1 MQKTNAKNTNPPAI
15 SSATIPRAKKPAA
28 AAVSPSSKLASS
40 NKVTKVSPPPPQ
52 LSALWAAASSSDEEE
67 EAVAVAVAVVPAPP
81 PPQPASKKGKYVKG
95 RAASKNKYLVPRRGE
110 EDQGAEG
117 GGNSSSK
124 LMSGA
129 PEEFGLPAGTFDAFA
144 DAEGEDAAAG
154 RGAGG
159 DYVHVRVQQRNGRK
173 TLTTVQ
179 GIGGEY
185 NYAKVLRDLKRELCC
200 NGNVVED
207 KELGK
212 IIQLQGDHRN
222 SVSDFLAKAGMV
234 RKDNIK
240 VHGF

>member
-28 AAVSPSSKLASS
+28 AAAVSPSSKLASS
-40 NKVTKVSPPPPQ
+40 DKVTKVSPPPQ
-52 LSALWAAASSSDEEE
+52 LSALWAAASSSDDEEE
-67 EAVAVAVAVVPAPP
+67 EPVAVVPAPP
-81 PPQPASKKGKYVKG
+81 PPPPASKKGKYVKG
-95 RAASKNKYLVPRRGE
+95 RAASKNKYLVPRRVE
-110 EDQGAEG
+110 EDQAEEG
-117 GGNSSSK
+117 GGNDSSNK

-144 DAEGEDAAAG
+144 DAQGEDAAAA
-154 RGAGG
+154 AG
-159 DYVHVRVQQRNGRK
+159 DYYVHVRVQQRNGRK

-200 NGNVVED
+200 NGTVVED

-234 RKDNIK
+234 HKDNIK